1 MILRIL
7 NINQIKELRGCTRAL
22 SLIDD
27 FVGDRLD
34 FKMNETHK
42 VIHFFE
48 KFIQLLIRKVHTYH
62 KGKLESFYVSDY
74 SFQKYKETYMS
85 FMYNYLFNQSDVQ
98 KDLIDTIDILNSKL
112 DCWGAE
118 SISQTYIQYT
128 IIFNG
133 NKYAK
138 KEKEKLRYKSENT
151 VIYYDLYMIKC
162 KQCNS
167 FICREY
173 LKD

>member
-27 FVGDRLD
+27 FVGNRLD
-34 FKMNETHK
+34 FEMNETHK

-48 KFIQLLIRKVHTYH
+48 KFIQLLIRKGHTYH
-62 KGKLESFYVSDY
+62 KGKLQSFYVSDY

-85 FMYNYLFNQSDVQ
+85 FMFDYLFNQPDVQ
-98 KDLIDTIDILNSKL
+98 KDLIDNIDILNSNL
-112 DCWGAE
+112 DCWGVE
-118 SISQTYIQYT
+118 SVSQTYIQYT
-128 IIFNG
+128 IISNG
-133 NKYAK
+133 NKFAK
-138 KEKEKLRYKSENT
+138 KEQEQLSYKSNDT
-151 VIYYDLYMIKC
+151 RIYYDTYKIKC

-167 FICREY
+167 FVCRSY
-173 LKD
+173 LKN